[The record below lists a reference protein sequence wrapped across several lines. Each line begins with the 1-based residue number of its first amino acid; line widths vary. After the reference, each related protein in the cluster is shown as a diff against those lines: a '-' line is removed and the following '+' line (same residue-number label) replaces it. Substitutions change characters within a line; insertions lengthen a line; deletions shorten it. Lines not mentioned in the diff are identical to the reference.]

1 MTSGVQIT
9 PAAKEM
15 SIKGKADYNVINWR
29 SFNIANDEKVGF
41 DAKNYLNLIND
52 SKSSRIDGTLSG
64 AGNIYLVNPNGVI
77 FGSDSSVNVGN
88 LSVSTRPLSKVDRD
102 AFLRGQDP
110 LANAASNVGGDIVN
124 LTDIKATKV
133 LLEGN
138 TITLTNNISNTNL
151 NVRALT
157 GVNVGFTDGDK
168 PATEVNKTQFT
179 KPLDDSSINNFK
191 NSHNNFSFK
200 ALDGKTDLS
209 SDKFSPYYSVRNIYE
224 LQNMRNNPTGKYMLT
239 DDIDASLTRFW
250 NGEDF
255 TSDDFKDVKNEK
267 FEYSL
272 CDYKG
277 NMLKLDSSTTGHT
290 YYVAELEK
298 VEDFDISQIVYGF
311 EVTYSYTDKNNK
323 SQKFVITLGI
333 EPNAEGYDHRVPY
346 DYYNHKTYIL
356 LEDKSGT
363 VERVD
368 FWMDENHTYQK
379 TDDHG
384 VTSTL
389 DYYDYYYENG
399 VKTTIPTEKPDTGYI
414 NPNNQNNIFILPG
427 GEKINDLTSVSAI
440 RDNPEGVKKVLAA
453 ITPLTFLKADHFA
466 AACGFYKCDFHLE
479 TSAQINRDGK
489 DYSLPLGFGYVYD
502 LNKEMINQFQTKF
515 FTLPYA
521 PIGHESAPFSGMI
534 DGLGFSLKNVY
545 INGNTN
551 GNFIDYT
558 QGSVDSSDPRGS
570 YMTAEKAIV
579 TSSLA
584 NVGLIGWLD
593 GDYKVKNLTL
603 EYPDIIT
610 TTSKENETGGGLTV
624 GYYKSGVLKTS
635 TAEYKENYWLLGNID
650 NPDGHISG
658 LNTISQSP
666 IYPYL
671 GDAYNKLPTVQ
682 YTESDYT
689 ETDAENAQLPVLG
702 ETALLAGAEAMTIT
716 KDNLKICTYQNF
728 DGSEGKALNIVHPS
742 SVETDNKY
750 EYNLLINW
758 DSFNVG
764 KYSSVL
770 FDCGLVGQ
778 LPDGRQGTFNY
789 LNLVKNPVTI
799 EGGVKGGNELYL
811 VSPGNIT
818 LTLDSAVNTSALY
831 LSTRD
836 TDKFNW
842 EYIYKNK
849 RSSSK
854 KGFIGNALVVK
865 SEDEMQNKPDYIT
878 GKDVKEHA
886 KNFTYKD
893 SAKASANFELK
904 GDIINFAEVNT
915 NQAGMG
921 IVYLEGKNITTTNRS
936 LYSSTPERYIVTD
949 GGEIKIAAA
958 DLHYANN
965 GVRYTSSKIPEYN
978 NFGEGVSTKQFY
990 EDIDVKGT
998 TNRWGAALLNT
1009 LYAYNIGS
1017 DEERTLSK
1025 SELYYL
1031 VRNVYELQNM
1041 QNNPDEQYL
1050 LGRDIDASD
1059 TKNWNYG
1066 AGFAPIFGNGASK
1079 TSSIGGPFTGVFD
1092 GNGFK
1097 IKNMYIN
1104 RPDDEG
1110 VGLFSFT
1117 QDATL
1122 KNVVFEG
1129 GSVTGYSNVGAL
1141 IGTAMGTIVEGTVSD
1156 VSVTGVGEYGQ
1167 AIGGLVGSAEASK
1180 VVGSIHNATVA
1191 GTNEVYDIGGL
1202 VGAATDNSVIIGFT
1216 GEDTAI
1222 SAAKPQNGGVGGL
1235 VGNADNATVKGY
1247 NQGTVSSSAG
1257 GSLGGLAGRIG
1268 NISTVSGFNIGNV
1281 GSANTKYA
1289 GGLVGEVAN
1298 TNTDGTVL
1306 GYNLGTIS
1314 ATNKGGLTGYISN
1327 STWSSDYKLKLAGET
1342 TGSMELLGGKAGSNG
1357 SLSFTTWTDGITKA
1371 KLQTISGNVF
1381 GADRLDWTRPDP
1393 SDWSKVLLDIEKMP
1407 NNNTTWYIK
1416 EEESYPLLNKYF
1428 TSSDEYILD
1437 EVVLPTDYT
1446 YNAKVQQFN
1455 KSSCQSA
1462 LSEALEGKPIKPQS
1476 TGAFK
1481 IDPTASIA
1489 GEFKDAGD
1497 YKLTTT
1503 WIAPYKFNTNP
1514 FITATIKP
1522 RKLQLDETK
1531 LTTKNYYTSGF
1542 SKNYDGTTSSDSL
1555 SGSKL
1560 YLSTLYADSSVRI
1573 DGKMV
1578 TEYAIKINTT
1588 DMSSEMQR
1596 ELNEEDGTKT
1606 KVVNL
1611 KVPGEF
1617 NSKNVA
1623 EADSVTFKNGM
1634 TLGGSRGR
1642 NYILDTTGL
1651 SGNPTNGICIEDN
1664 NIVVKNCKIKPM
1676 ELTLTKTNDAS
1687 DYFTKEYD
1695 GTADVI
1701 GDIDLSNIF
1710 IVDTSKLTDELKE
1723 EIKNNNFGVK
1733 ITGLREGKYVKKDG
1747 SDYVDDAT
1755 AGKSKSVNFNFDNI
1769 EVVGETENYQ
1779 LRFSESSGTKTYG
1792 NSLKV
1797 SDGKISISGIGIIN
1811 PMVLKLKQKSDVTL
1825 SKEYDATT
1833 DVYDSLGNPVTS
1845 IGSIFEIDKTGI
1857 EEKYGTVV
1865 LDEINNLKFND
1876 IYSAK
1881 YEDANAGT
1889 DKQIWFQYN
1898 SSSSPKWFDNGNYT
1912 LESITTIGGPYNRDV
1927 ATFVSTGDI
1936 TPKELKLTR
1945 IDSSSLNKTYDG
1957 DTSTYTDLSEVFA
1970 IGELSSEESEAI
1982 QNEVAQLKLNNG
1994 IIGVYEDANIGSGK
2008 RILFGD
2014 IDTQWFTTKDS
2025 SSNVNAGNY
2034 TVVMD
2039 TVGDKKGI
2047 LAEGS
2052 ITPMNIYIEK
2062 VSKIYDGNSDVTF
2075 GTGDNAD
2082 SVTLAGF
2089 WGEDNQYFKLVY
2101 NENGGKIAGLFS
2113 GKDVIDNGYELN
2125 LANYSEKLSLV
2136 QTGGESG
2143 LLSNYQLVSNP
2154 TTNAWT
2160 AKGDITPLT
2169 IKLTPNDSK
2178 VYDGKDYSSNDSSK
2192 IGITDENGNIIT
2204 LCGNDKLIVETSST
2218 GINASGDS
2226 DGYVL
2231 KINNY
2236 AIDDGNGGK
2245 NYTVSVIDGK
2255 LVITPKKINITVTDN
2270 KEYDGKAYTDNGSA
2284 KVIFTDEN
2292 GNIITLCGNDK
2303 LSIETSSTG
2312 INASGDSD
2320 GYVLKINNYTIDDG
2334 NGGKNYVVSMSDGKL
2349 YIKPRTIE
2357 LSFKGTPITKVYDGT
2372 TDTEQTLSDLFG
2384 LYGTDGLLSEEY
2396 ERLLKVYGKFA
2407 DAEPGKNKV
2416 VDFGTTV
2423 GSNYTLVFKDL
2434 NGNILQPSSIVGE
2447 ITGKPVPPEPI
2458 PPEPEIKSDITI
2470 GTLLRNDSA
2479 SMVFEALNVN
2489 AAMTRPSEDNRDDGV
2504 IGAAPNGVG
2513 LTAEN
2518 QARLADSYNKVSDDD
2533 SSADEKKKKKIG
2545 SKKSS

>member
-1 MTSGVQIT
+1 MNKIYKVVWSKAKNCYIVASELAKSVTKGGRSAISLSLSHNCRKLSLATALGISFLAGPTIGWALPEQSGAMTSGVQIT
-9 PAAKEM
+9 APAKEM
-15 SIKGKADYNVINWR
+15 SIKGTADNNVINWR

-209 SDKFSPYYSVRNIYE
+209 SDKFTPCYSVRNIYE
-224 LQNMRNNPTGKYMLT
+224 WQNMRNNPTGKYMLT

-272 CDYKG
+272 CGYKG

-298 VEDFDISQIVYGF
+298 VESLCEPNPRGYYDSSFSVGF
-311 EVTYSYTDKNNK
+311 EVTYSYTDKNNN
-323 SQKFVITLGI
+323 SQKFVITLVKD
-333 EPNAEGYDHRVPY
+333 PNAEEFVRVVPSVGC
-346 DYYNHKTYIL
+346 NHKTYIL

-368 FWMDENHTYQK
+368 FWMDENHTY
-379 TDDHG
+379 TDSNVNH
-384 VTSTL
+384 
-389 DYYDYYYENG
+389 DYYDCYYENG

-453 ITPLTFLKADHFA
+453 ITPLTFLKADSLGWK
-466 AACGFYKCDFHLE
+466 GFYKCDFHLE

-502 LNKEMINQFQTKF
+502 LNNEIINEFQTKF

-521 PIGHESAPFSGMI
+521 PIGHESVPFSGMI

-558 QGSVDSSDPRGS
+558 QGRGYLDPRGS
-570 YMTAEKAIV
+570 DMYPDKAIV

-610 TTSKENETGGGLTV
+610 TTSNTNDNGHGLAK
-624 GYYKSGVLKTS
+624 GSYKSGVLKTS

-702 ETALLAGAEAMTIT
+702 ETAPLAGAEAMTIT

-770 FDCGLVGQ
+770 FDGGYVGK

-849 RSSSK
+849 RNASSSSSSR
-854 KGFIGNALVVK
+854 GFIGNALVVK
-865 SEDEMQNKPDYIT
+865 SEDEMQNNPSYIT

-915 NQAGMG
+915 NQERMG

-958 DLHYANN
+958 DLYYPYD
-965 GVRYTSSKIPEYN
+965 GVHYTSSKIPEYN
-978 NFGEGVSTKQFY
+978 NLGEGVSTKQFY
-990 EDIDVKGT
+990 DDIDVKGA

-1009 LYAYNIGS
+1009 LYAYNTGS
-1017 DEERTLSK
+1017 DEERTLNK

-1050 LGRDIDASD
+1050 LGRDIDAGD
-1059 TKNWNYG
+1059 TKNWNKG

-1079 TSSIGGPFTGVFD
+1079 TSSTFAPFTGVFD

-1104 RPDDEG
+1104 LPDDEG

-1122 KNVVFEG
+1122 KNVVLEG
-1129 GSVTGYSNVGAL
+1129 GSVTGNSNVGAL
-1141 IGTAMGTIVEGTVSD
+1141 IGAAAGTIVEGTVSD
-1156 VSVTGVGEYGQ
+1156 VSVTGVDGQ

-1191 GTNEVYDIGGL
+1191 GTDDIGGL

-1222 SAAKPQNGGVGGL
+1222 SAAEPQYGGVGGL

-1247 NQGTVSSSAG
+1247 NQGTVSLTADGSQG
-1257 GSLGGLAGRIG
+1257 GNFGGLVGHMGGTA
-1268 NISTVSGFNIGNV
+1268 TVSGFNLGKV
-1281 GSANTKYA
+1281 GSADATNA
-1289 GGLVGEVAN
+1289 GGIVGMVDATENSTILGYNFGESGGGTTNGKLVGTV
-1298 TNTDGTVL
+1298 TDGTE
-1306 GYNLGTIS
+1306 
-1314 ATNKGGLTGYISN
+1314 ATVKGN
-1327 STWSSDYKLKLAGET
+1327 STKLEEAIGAGAVNTFESWDNVEASAFKT
-1342 TGSMELLGGKAGSNG
+1342 L
-1357 SLSFTTWTDGITKA
+1357 D
-1371 KLQTISGNVF
+1371 GNVF

-1446 YNAKVQQFN
+1446 YNAKVQQF
-1455 KSSCQSA
+1455 KSLCQSA

-1481 IDPTASIA
+1481 LDPTASFA
-1489 GEFKDAGD
+1489 SEFKDAGD
-1497 YKLTTT
+1497 YKFTTT

-1514 FITATIKP
+1514 FITATINP
-1522 RKLQLDETK
+1522 RKLQLQLDETK
-1531 LTTKNYYTSGF
+1531 LPKMKGF
-1542 SKNYDGTTSSDSL
+1542 SKNYDGTTSS
-1555 SGSKL
+1555 KL
-1560 YLSTLYADSSVRI
+1560 YLSILYADSSIRI
-1573 DGKMV
+1573 D
-1578 TEYAIKINTT
+1578 A
-1588 DMSSEMQR
+1588 DMSSEMQQ
-1596 ELNEEDGTKT
+1596 ELSSSSK
-1606 KVVNL
+1606 VNL
-1611 KVPGEF
+1611 KVSGEF
-1617 NSKNVA
+1617 NSKDVA
-1623 EADSVTFKNGM
+1623 DADSVTFKNGM

-1651 SGNPTNGICIEDN
+1651 SGNPPNGICIEDN
-1664 NIVVKNCKIKPM
+1664 NIVVKNCKIEPM

-1733 ITGLREGKYVKKDG
+1733 ITGLREGKYVKNDG
-1747 SDYVDDAT
+1747 SDDAA

-1769 EVVGETENYQ
+1769 EVVGETENYI
-1779 LRFSESSGTKTYG
+1779 LNVKENSGTTTYG

-1797 SDGKISISGIGIIN
+1797 SDGKIKINSIGIIN

-1857 EEKYGTVV
+1857 EEKYGAVV

-1876 IYSAK
+1876 IYSVK

-1889 DKQIWFQYN
+1889 DKQIWFQYKN
-1898 SSSSPKWFDNGNYT
+1898 SSPDWFVDNKNYT
-1912 LESITTIGGPYNRDV
+1912 LESITTIGGPNNRDV

-1945 IDSSSLNKTYDG
+1945 IDSSLLNKTYDG

-2008 RILFGD
+2008 KILFGD
-2014 IDTQWFTTKDS
+2014 TDTQWFTTKDNY
-2025 SSNVNAGNY
+2025 SNVNAGNY

-2052 ITPMNIYIEK
+2052 INPMNTYIEK
-2062 VSKIYDGNSDVTF
+2062 
-2075 GTGDNAD
+2075 
-2082 SVTLAGF
+2082 
-2089 WGEDNQYFKLVY
+2089 
-2101 NENGGKIAGLFS
+2101 
-2113 GKDVIDNGYELN
+2113 
-2125 LANYSEKLSLV
+2125 
-2136 QTGGESG
+2136 
-2143 LLSNYQLVSNP
+2143 
-2154 TTNAWT
+2154 
-2160 AKGDITPLT
+2160 
-2169 IKLTPNDSK
+2169 
-2178 VYDGKDYSSNDSSK
+2178 
-2192 IGITDENGNIIT
+2192 
-2204 LCGNDKLIVETSST
+2204 
-2218 GINASGDS
+2218 
-2226 DGYVL
+2226 
-2231 KINNY
+2231 
-2236 AIDDGNGGK
+2236 
-2245 NYTVSVIDGK
+2245 
-2255 LVITPKKINITVTDN
+2255 
-2270 KEYDGKAYTDNGSA
+2270 
-2284 KVIFTDEN
+2284 
-2292 GNIITLCGNDK
+2292 
-2303 LSIETSSTG
+2303 
-2312 INASGDSD
+2312 
-2320 GYVLKINNYTIDDG
+2320 
-2334 NGGKNYVVSMSDGKL
+2334 
-2349 YIKPRTIE
+2349 
-2357 LSFKGTPITKVYDGT
+2357 
-2372 TDTEQTLSDLFG
+2372 
-2384 LYGTDGLLSEEY
+2384 
-2396 ERLLKVYGKFA
+2396 
-2407 DAEPGKNKV
+2407 
-2416 VDFGTTV
+2416 
-2423 GSNYTLVFKDL
+2423 
-2434 NGNILQPSSIVGE
+2434 
-2447 ITGKPVPPEPI
+2447 
-2458 PPEPEIKSDITI
+2458 DITI

-2489 AAMTRPSEDNRDDGV
+2489 AAMARPSEDNRDDGV

-2518 QARLADSYNKVSDDD
+2518 QARLTDSYKKVSDDD
-2533 SSADEKKKKKIG
+2533 SSADEKKKKKTD